1 MKIANLV
8 LIITALVVYLAGTV
22 WYYVDKNKGGNK
34 KAPMCLKY
42 AGILLMVTYFIIL
55 LVRS

>member
-1 MKIANLV
+1 MKMLNLA

-22 WYYVDKNKGGNK
+22 WYYIDRNKGGNK
-34 KAPMCLKY
+34 KAPMYLKY
-42 AGILLMVTYFIIL
+42 AGILLMLIYFILL

>member
-22 WYYVDKNKGGNK
+22 WYYIDRKKGGNQ
-34 KAPMCLKY
+34 KAPMYLKY

-55 LVRS
+55 LIRS